1 MSRSLVSVVR
11 CPDYD
16 PKRVKQSVQALL
28 APLGGMQS
36 FVSTGQTVLIK
47 PNLIHGTPPERG
59 ATTHPEVLRA
69 VIGEVR
75 DAGGIPVVGESPGYE
90 SFTTAA
96 RKSGLLQVIEELR
109 VPVVAFDAWTQVQLE
124 PGHLVPSLPI
134 ADPVA
139 HADVVISLP
148 KIKSHGLVV
157 YTGCV
162 KNMFGVICGTQ
173 KAQYHLRF
181 QDREA
186 FSRLLAEI
194 YAAARPA
201 LSILDGI
208 VGMDGNGPRNG
219 DPAPLGIMLAGA
231 DGVAVDAVACRIVGI
246 DPLESPPIRIA
257 AQMGLGTASL
267 HEIDLAGPPIET
279 LKAKGFRAPRS
290 VRPSVRQS
298 LMSGRAGRVLRNL
311 FTTRPAVNPV
321 GCRGCTICARACPSQ
336 AIEMRNGKA
345 RVDYNKCVRCYC
357 CQEVCEHGAIEL
369 ATPPLARLLRR

>member
-1 MSRSLVSVVR
+1 MSESRVSAVR

-16 PKRVKQSVQALL
+16 TARVKESVQALL

-36 FVSTGQTVLIK
+36 FVSAGQTVLIK

-90 SFTTAA
+90 SLTTAVW
-96 RKSGLLQVIEELR
+96 KSGLLPVIEELG
-109 VPVVAFDAWTQVQLE
+109 VPIVAFDAWTEVQLE

-134 ADPVA
+134 AKPVA
-139 HADVVISLP
+139 DADVVISLP

-181 QDREA
+181 QDRET

-246 DPLESPPIRIA
+246 DPLQSPPIRIA

-267 HEIDLAGPPIET
+267 HEIDLAGPPIEA
-279 LKAKGFRAPRS
+279 LKTNGFRVPRT
-290 VRPSVRQS
+290 VRPSVRQR
-298 LMSGRAGRVLRNL
+298 LMSGRTGKVLRNL
-311 FTTRPAVNPV
+311 FTTRPTVNPG
-321 GCRGCTICARACPSQ
+321 GCRGCTICARACPAQ
-336 AIEMRNGKA
+336 AIEMHHGKA
-345 RVDYNKCVRCYC
+345 RINYSKCVRCYC
-357 CQEVCEHGAIEL
+357 CQEVCEHGAVEL

>member
-1 MSRSLVSVVR
+1 MSRSRVSVLR

-16 PKRVKQSVQALL
+16 AERVKQSVQALL

-75 DAGGIPVVGESPGYE
+75 DAGGAPVVGESPGYE
-90 SFTTAA
+90 SFSTAA
-96 RKSGLLQVIEELR
+96 RKSGLLPVIEELQ
-109 VPVVAFDAWTQVQLE
+109 VPVVPFDTWTQVQLG

-134 ADPVA
+134 ATPVVQ
-139 HADVVISLP
+139 ADAVISLP
-148 KIKSHGLVV
+148 KIKSHGLVA

-186 FSRLLAEI
+186 FSSLLAEI
-194 YAAARPA
+194 YAAARPT

-208 VGMDGNGPRNG
+208 IGMDGNGPRNG
-219 DPAPLGIMLAGA
+219 DPAPLGLMLAGA
-231 DGVAVDAVACRIVGI
+231 DGVAVDAVACSIVGI

-267 HEIDLAGPPIET
+267 RQIDLAGPPIET
-279 LKAKGFRAPRS
+279 LKTGSFRAPRS
-290 VRPSVRQS
+290 VRPSVRQR
-298 LMSGRAGRVLRNL
+298 LMSGRTGGVLRNL
-311 FTTRPAVNPV
+311 LTTRPTINLG
-321 GCRGCTICARACPSQ
+321 GCRGCTICARACPAQ
-336 AIEMRNGKA
+336 AITMRGGKA

-369 ATPPLARLLRR
+369 ATPPLARLLHD

>member
-1 MSRSLVSVVR
+1 MSRSQVSVVR
-11 CPDYD
+11 CPSYD
-16 PKRVKQSVQALL
+16 TARVKASVQELL
-28 APLGGMQS
+28 APLGGVQS
-36 FVSTGQTVLIK
+36 FVSPGQTVLIK

-69 VIGEVR
+69 VIEEVHG
-75 DAGGIPVVGESPGYE
+75 AGGRPVVGESPGYE

-96 RKSGLLQVIEELR
+96 RKSGLLTVIEELD
-109 VPVVAFDAWTQVQLE
+109 VPIVPFDTWTEVRLG

-134 ADPVA
+134 AGPVVA
-139 HADVVISLP
+139 ADVVISLP
-148 KIKSHGLVV
+148 KLKSHGLVV

-186 FSRLLAEI
+186 FSRLLAEV
-194 YAAARPA
+194 YSVARPT

-208 VGMDGNGPRNG
+208 IGMDGNGPRNG

-267 HEIDLAGPPIET
+267 RQIDLAGPPIEE
-279 LKAKGFRAPRS
+279 LKTTGFQAPRS
-290 VRPSVRQS
+290 MRPSIRQRA
-298 LMSGRAGRVLRNL
+298 MSGRAGIILRNL
-311 FTTRPAVNPV
+311 FTTRPTVHPG
-321 GCRGCTICARACPSQ
+321 GCRGCTICARACPAQ
-336 AIEMRNGKA
+336 AIEIRDGKA
-345 RVDYNKCVRCYC
+345 QMDYSKCLRCYC
-357 CQEVCEHGAIEL
+357 CQEVCEYGAIRL
-369 ATPPLARLLRR
+369 ATPPLARLLHR